1 MFRGSNTSPNQSIS
15 RSCSD
20 LKKLGFQTETEL
32 FILYIKVEGIAGIG
46 RAAAESFKVERFG
59 HADIGHRP
67 DAHGVAEHGDEGE
80 KVPAEEAEVE
90 REKLALVPG
99 HHGLGFTDALH
110 GRLCGIIDENIDSLT
125 VAIVGDDARKQK
137 QHGPQPY
144 KDRFEDVQNNDLE
157 PEAEAV
163 KEVAE
168 AGRIAAGGVEQEKPQ
183 RLENGSFATEL
194 DKAMSMESRGA
205 VGLNISGDT
214 NSLIKEAA
222 ARYQVDPRLVAAVAQ
237 TESGGN
243 QEAVSPAGAV
253 GVMQLMPETAAGLGV
268 NPYDKRQNIEGG
280 AKYLRQMMD
289 TFGGDVQKAVAAY
302 NAGPQAV
309 KEYNGIPPYRET
321 QDYVNKVL
329 DIYR

>member
-1 MFRGSNTSPNQSIS
+1 MMQIEGLNSIIH
-15 RSCSD
+15 RID
-20 LKKLGFQTETEL
+20 EL
-32 FILYIKVEGIAGIG
+32 NM
-46 RAAAESFKVERFG
+46 RFG
-59 HADIGHRP
+59 INTA
-67 DAHGVAEHGDEGE
+67 ANYQ
-80 KVPAEEAEVE
+80 
-90 REKLALVPG
+90 
-99 HHGLGFTDALH
+99 
-110 GRLCGIIDENIDSLT
+110 ENVNKT
-125 VAIVGDDARKQK
+125 
-137 QHGPQPY
+137 
-144 KDRFEDVQNNDLE
+144 
-157 PEAEAV
+157 
-163 KEVAE
+163 
-168 AGRIAAGGVEQEKPQ
+168 AATGGVEQEKPQ

-194 DKAMSMESRGA
+194 DKAMSMEYRGA

>member
-1 MFRGSNTSPNQSIS
+1 MMQIEGLNSIIH
-15 RSCSD
+15 RID
-20 LKKLGFQTETEL
+20 EL
-32 FILYIKVEGIAGIG
+32 NM
-46 RAAAESFKVERFG
+46 RFG
-59 HADIGHRP
+59 IN
-67 DAHGVAEHGDEGE
+67 
-80 KVPAEEAEVE
+80 
-90 REKLALVPG
+90 
-99 HHGLGFTDALH
+99 TTSYQ
-110 GRLCGIIDENIDSLT
+110 ENVNKT
-125 VAIVGDDARKQK
+125 A
-137 QHGPQPY
+137 
-144 KDRFEDVQNNDLE
+144 
-157 PEAEAV
+157 
-163 KEVAE
+163 
-168 AGRIAAGGVEQEKPQ
+168 AAGGVEQEKPQ

-253 GVMQLMPETAAGLGV
+253 GVMQLMPDTAAGLGV

>member
-1 MFRGSNTSPNQSIS
+1 MMQIEGLNSIIH
-15 RSCSD
+15 RID
-20 LKKLGFQTETEL
+20 EL
-32 FILYIKVEGIAGIG
+32 NM
-46 RAAAESFKVERFG
+46 RFG
-59 HADIGHRP
+59 INT
-67 DAHGVAEHGDEGE
+67 V
-80 KVPAEEAEVE
+80 
-90 REKLALVPG
+90 
-99 HHGLGFTDALH
+99 TNYQ
-110 GRLCGIIDENIDSLT
+110 ENVNKT
-125 VAIVGDDARKQK
+125 
-137 QHGPQPY
+137 
-144 KDRFEDVQNNDLE
+144 
-157 PEAEAV
+157 
-163 KEVAE
+163 
-168 AGRIAAGGVEQEKPQ
+168 AATGGVEQEKPQ

>member
-1 MFRGSNTSPNQSIS
+1 MMQIEGLNSIIH
-15 RSCSD
+15 RID
-20 LKKLGFQTETEL
+20 EL
-32 FILYIKVEGIAGIG
+32 NM
-46 RAAAESFKVERFG
+46 RFG
-59 HADIGHRP
+59 INTA
-67 DAHGVAEHGDEGE
+67 ANYQ
-80 KVPAEEAEVE
+80 
-90 REKLALVPG
+90 
-99 HHGLGFTDALH
+99 
-110 GRLCGIIDENIDSLT
+110 ENVNKT
-125 VAIVGDDARKQK
+125 
-137 QHGPQPY
+137 
-144 KDRFEDVQNNDLE
+144 
-157 PEAEAV
+157 
-163 KEVAE
+163 
-168 AGRIAAGGVEQEKPQ
+168 AATGGVEQEKPQ

-222 ARYQVDPRLVAAVAQ
+222 ARYQVDPRLGAAVAQ

>member
-1 MFRGSNTSPNQSIS
+1 MMQIEGLNSIIH
-15 RSCSD
+15 RID
-20 LKKLGFQTETEL
+20 EL
-32 FILYIKVEGIAGIG
+32 NM
-46 RAAAESFKVERFG
+46 RFG
-59 HADIGHRP
+59 INTA
-67 DAHGVAEHGDEGE
+67 ANYQ
-80 KVPAEEAEVE
+80 
-90 REKLALVPG
+90 
-99 HHGLGFTDALH
+99 
-110 GRLCGIIDENIDSLT
+110 ENVNKT
-125 VAIVGDDARKQK
+125 
-137 QHGPQPY
+137 
-144 KDRFEDVQNNDLE
+144 
-157 PEAEAV
+157 
-163 KEVAE
+163 
-168 AGRIAAGGVEQEKPQ
+168 AATGGVEQEKPQ

-280 AKYLRQMMD
+280 DKYLRQMMD

>member
-1 MFRGSNTSPNQSIS
+1 MMQIEGLNSIIH
-15 RSCSD
+15 CID
-20 LKKLGFQTETEL
+20 EL
-32 FILYIKVEGIAGIG
+32 NM
-46 RAAAESFKVERFG
+46 RFG
-59 HADIGHRP
+59 INTA
-67 DAHGVAEHGDEGE
+67 ANYQ
-80 KVPAEEAEVE
+80 
-90 REKLALVPG
+90 
-99 HHGLGFTDALH
+99 
-110 GRLCGIIDENIDSLT
+110 ENVNKT
-125 VAIVGDDARKQK
+125 
-137 QHGPQPY
+137 
-144 KDRFEDVQNNDLE
+144 
-157 PEAEAV
+157 
-163 KEVAE
+163 
-168 AGRIAAGGVEQEKPQ
+168 AATGGVEQEKPQ

-194 DKAMSMESRGA
+194 DKVMSMESRGA

>member
-1 MFRGSNTSPNQSIS
+1 MMQIEGLNSIIH
-15 RSCSD
+15 RID
-20 LKKLGFQTETEL
+20 EL
-32 FILYIKVEGIAGIG
+32 NM
-46 RAAAESFKVERFG
+46 RFG
-59 HADIGHRP
+59 IN
-67 DAHGVAEHGDEGE
+67 
-80 KVPAEEAEVE
+80 
-90 REKLALVPG
+90 
-99 HHGLGFTDALH
+99 TTSYQ
-110 GRLCGIIDENIDSLT
+110 ENVNKT
-125 VAIVGDDARKQK
+125 A
-137 QHGPQPY
+137 
-144 KDRFEDVQNNDLE
+144 
-157 PEAEAV
+157 
-163 KEVAE
+163 
-168 AGRIAAGGVEQEKPQ
+168 AAGGVEQEKPQ

-194 DKAMSMESRGA
+194 DKAVSMESRGA

-222 ARYQVDPRLVAAVAQ
+222 ARYQVDPRLVAALAQ

>member
-1 MFRGSNTSPNQSIS
+1 MMQIEGLNSIIH
-15 RSCSD
+15 RID
-20 LKKLGFQTETEL
+20 EL
-32 FILYIKVEGIAGIG
+32 NMRFGIN
-46 RAAAESFKVERFG
+46 AAANYQ
-59 HADIGHRP
+59 
-67 DAHGVAEHGDEGE
+67 
-80 KVPAEEAEVE
+80 
-90 REKLALVPG
+90 
-99 HHGLGFTDALH
+99 
-110 GRLCGIIDENIDSLT
+110 ENVNKT
-125 VAIVGDDARKQK
+125 
-137 QHGPQPY
+137 
-144 KDRFEDVQNNDLE
+144 
-157 PEAEAV
+157 
-163 KEVAE
+163 
-168 AGRIAAGGVEQEKPQ
+168 AATGGVEQEKPQ

>member
-1 MFRGSNTSPNQSIS
+1 MMQIEGLNSIIH
-15 RSCSD
+15 RID
-20 LKKLGFQTETEL
+20 EL
-32 FILYIKVEGIAGIG
+32 NM
-46 RAAAESFKVERFG
+46 RFG
-59 HADIGHRP
+59 INTANYQ
-67 DAHGVAEHGDEGE
+67 
-80 KVPAEEAEVE
+80 
-90 REKLALVPG
+90 
-99 HHGLGFTDALH
+99 
-110 GRLCGIIDENIDSLT
+110 ENVNKT
-125 VAIVGDDARKQK
+125 A
-137 QHGPQPY
+137 
-144 KDRFEDVQNNDLE
+144 
-157 PEAEAV
+157 
-163 KEVAE
+163 
-168 AGRIAAGGVEQEKPQ
+168 AAGGVEQEKPQ

-205 VGLNISGDT
+205 VGLNISGDI

-253 GVMQLMPETAAGLGV
+253 GVMQLMPETATGLGV

>member
-1 MFRGSNTSPNQSIS
+1 MMQIEGLNSIIH
-15 RSCSD
+15 RID
-20 LKKLGFQTETEL
+20 EL
-32 FILYIKVEGIAGIG
+32 NM
-46 RAAAESFKVERFG
+46 RFG
-59 HADIGHRP
+59 INTANYQ
-67 DAHGVAEHGDEGE
+67 
-80 KVPAEEAEVE
+80 
-90 REKLALVPG
+90 
-99 HHGLGFTDALH
+99 
-110 GRLCGIIDENIDSLT
+110 ENVNKT
-125 VAIVGDDARKQK
+125 
-137 QHGPQPY
+137 
-144 KDRFEDVQNNDLE
+144 
-157 PEAEAV
+157 
-163 KEVAE
+163 
-168 AGRIAAGGVEQEKPQ
+168 AATGGVEQEKPQ
-183 RLENGSFATEL
+183 RLENGSFVTEL

>member
-1 MFRGSNTSPNQSIS
+1 MMQIEGLNSIIH
-15 RSCSD
+15 RID
-20 LKKLGFQTETEL
+20 EL
-32 FILYIKVEGIAGIG
+32 NM
-46 RAAAESFKVERFG
+46 RFG
-59 HADIGHRP
+59 INTASYQ
-67 DAHGVAEHGDEGE
+67 
-80 KVPAEEAEVE
+80 
-90 REKLALVPG
+90 
-99 HHGLGFTDALH
+99 
-110 GRLCGIIDENIDSLT
+110 ENVNKT
-125 VAIVGDDARKQK
+125 A
-137 QHGPQPY
+137 
-144 KDRFEDVQNNDLE
+144 
-157 PEAEAV
+157 
-163 KEVAE
+163 
-168 AGRIAAGGVEQEKPQ
+168 AAGGVEQEKPQ

-309 KEYNGIPPYRET
+309 MEYNGIPPYRET

>member
-1 MFRGSNTSPNQSIS
+1 MMQIEGLNSIIH
-15 RSCSD
+15 RID
-20 LKKLGFQTETEL
+20 EL
-32 FILYIKVEGIAGIG
+32 NM
-46 RAAAESFKVERFG
+46 RFG
-59 HADIGHRP
+59 INTA
-67 DAHGVAEHGDEGE
+67 VNYQ
-80 KVPAEEAEVE
+80 
-90 REKLALVPG
+90 
-99 HHGLGFTDALH
+99 
-110 GRLCGIIDENIDSLT
+110 ENVNKT
-125 VAIVGDDARKQK
+125 
-137 QHGPQPY
+137 
-144 KDRFEDVQNNDLE
+144 
-157 PEAEAV
+157 
-163 KEVAE
+163 
-168 AGRIAAGGVEQEKPQ
+168 AATGGVEQEKPQ

>member
-1 MFRGSNTSPNQSIS
+1 MMQIEGLNSIIH
-15 RSCSD
+15 RID
-20 LKKLGFQTETEL
+20 EL
-32 FILYIKVEGIAGIG
+32 NM
-46 RAAAESFKVERFG
+46 RFG
-59 HADIGHRP
+59 INTANYQ
-67 DAHGVAEHGDEGE
+67 
-80 KVPAEEAEVE
+80 
-90 REKLALVPG
+90 
-99 HHGLGFTDALH
+99 
-110 GRLCGIIDENIDSLT
+110 ENVNKT
-125 VAIVGDDARKQK
+125 
-137 QHGPQPY
+137 
-144 KDRFEDVQNNDLE
+144 
-157 PEAEAV
+157 
-163 KEVAE
+163 
-168 AGRIAAGGVEQEKPQ
+168 AATGGVEQEKPQ

-214 NSLIKEAA
+214 NSLIKEVA

>member
-1 MFRGSNTSPNQSIS
+1 MMQIEGLNSIIH
-15 RSCSD
+15 RID
-20 LKKLGFQTETEL
+20 EL
-32 FILYIKVEGIAGIG
+32 NM
-46 RAAAESFKVERFG
+46 RFG
-59 HADIGHRP
+59 INTA
-67 DAHGVAEHGDEGE
+67 ANYQ
-80 KVPAEEAEVE
+80 
-90 REKLALVPG
+90 
-99 HHGLGFTDALH
+99 
-110 GRLCGIIDENIDSLT
+110 ENVNKT
-125 VAIVGDDARKQK
+125 
-137 QHGPQPY
+137 
-144 KDRFEDVQNNDLE
+144 
-157 PEAEAV
+157 
-163 KEVAE
+163 
-168 AGRIAAGGVEQEKPQ
+168 AATGGVEQEKPQ

-321 QDYVNKVL
+321 QNYVNKVL

>member
-1 MFRGSNTSPNQSIS
+1 MMQIEGLNSIIH
-15 RSCSD
+15 RID
-20 LKKLGFQTETEL
+20 EL
-32 FILYIKVEGIAGIG
+32 NM
-46 RAAAESFKVERFG
+46 RFG
-59 HADIGHRP
+59 INTA
-67 DAHGVAEHGDEGE
+67 ANYQ
-80 KVPAEEAEVE
+80 
-90 REKLALVPG
+90 
-99 HHGLGFTDALH
+99 
-110 GRLCGIIDENIDSLT
+110 ENVNKT
-125 VAIVGDDARKQK
+125 
-137 QHGPQPY
+137 
-144 KDRFEDVQNNDLE
+144 
-157 PEAEAV
+157 
-163 KEVAE
+163 
-168 AGRIAAGGVEQEKPQ
+168 AATGGVEQEKPQ

-243 QEAVSPAGAV
+243 QEAVSPAGAI

-268 NPYDKRQNIEGG
+268 NPYDKQQNIEGG
-280 AKYLRQMMD
+280 VKYLRQMMD

-309 KEYNGIPPYRET
+309 RDYNGIPPYRET
-321 QDYVNKVL
+321 QNYVNKVL

>member
-1 MFRGSNTSPNQSIS
+1 MMQIEGLNSIIH
-15 RSCSD
+15 RID
-20 LKKLGFQTETEL
+20 EL
-32 FILYIKVEGIAGIG
+32 NM
-46 RAAAESFKVERFG
+46 RFG
-59 HADIGHRP
+59 INTANYQ
-67 DAHGVAEHGDEGE
+67 
-80 KVPAEEAEVE
+80 
-90 REKLALVPG
+90 
-99 HHGLGFTDALH
+99 
-110 GRLCGIIDENIDSLT
+110 ENVNKT
-125 VAIVGDDARKQK
+125 
-137 QHGPQPY
+137 
-144 KDRFEDVQNNDLE
+144 
-157 PEAEAV
+157 
-163 KEVAE
+163 
-168 AGRIAAGGVEQEKPQ
+168 AATGGVEQEKPQ

-253 GVMQLMPETAAGLGV
+253 GVMQLMPETAAGLWV

>member
-1 MFRGSNTSPNQSIS
+1 MMQIEGLNSIIH
-15 RSCSD
+15 RID
-20 LKKLGFQTETEL
+20 EL
-32 FILYIKVEGIAGIG
+32 NM
-46 RAAAESFKVERFG
+46 RFG
-59 HADIGHRP
+59 INTANYQ
-67 DAHGVAEHGDEGE
+67 
-80 KVPAEEAEVE
+80 
-90 REKLALVPG
+90 
-99 HHGLGFTDALH
+99 
-110 GRLCGIIDENIDSLT
+110 ENVNKT
-125 VAIVGDDARKQK
+125 
-137 QHGPQPY
+137 
-144 KDRFEDVQNNDLE
+144 
-157 PEAEAV
+157 
-163 KEVAE
+163 
-168 AGRIAAGGVEQEKPQ
+168 AATGGVEQEKPQ

-194 DKAMSMESRGA
+194 DKVMSMESRGA

>member
-1 MFRGSNTSPNQSIS
+1 MMQIEGLNSIIH
-15 RSCSD
+15 RID
-20 LKKLGFQTETEL
+20 EL
-32 FILYIKVEGIAGIG
+32 NM
-46 RAAAESFKVERFG
+46 RFG
-59 HADIGHRP
+59 INTA
-67 DAHGVAEHGDEGE
+67 ANYQ
-80 KVPAEEAEVE
+80 
-90 REKLALVPG
+90 
-99 HHGLGFTDALH
+99 
-110 GRLCGIIDENIDSLT
+110 ENVNKT
-125 VAIVGDDARKQK
+125 
-137 QHGPQPY
+137 
-144 KDRFEDVQNNDLE
+144 
-157 PEAEAV
+157 
-163 KEVAE
+163 
-168 AGRIAAGGVEQEKPQ
+168 AATGGVEQEKPQ

-222 ARYQVDPRLVAAVAQ
+222 ARYKVDPRLVAAVAQ

-289 TFGGDVQKAVAAY
+289 TFGGYVQKAVAAY

>member
-1 MFRGSNTSPNQSIS
+1 MMQIEGLNSIIQ
-15 RSCSD
+15 RID
-20 LKKLGFQTETEL
+20 EL
-32 FILYIKVEGIAGIG
+32 NM
-46 RAAAESFKVERFG
+46 RFG
-59 HADIGHRP
+59 IN
-67 DAHGVAEHGDEGE
+67 
-80 KVPAEEAEVE
+80 
-90 REKLALVPG
+90 
-99 HHGLGFTDALH
+99 TTSYQ
-110 GRLCGIIDENIDSLT
+110 ENVNKT
-125 VAIVGDDARKQK
+125 A
-137 QHGPQPY
+137 
-144 KDRFEDVQNNDLE
+144 
-157 PEAEAV
+157 
-163 KEVAE
+163 
-168 AGRIAAGGVEQEKPQ
+168 AAGGVEQEKPQ

>member
-1 MFRGSNTSPNQSIS
+1 MMQIEGLNSIIH
-15 RSCSD
+15 RID
-20 LKKLGFQTETEL
+20 EL
-32 FILYIKVEGIAGIG
+32 NM
-46 RAAAESFKVERFG
+46 RFG
-59 HADIGHRP
+59 INTANYQ
-67 DAHGVAEHGDEGE
+67 
-80 KVPAEEAEVE
+80 
-90 REKLALVPG
+90 
-99 HHGLGFTDALH
+99 
-110 GRLCGIIDENIDSLT
+110 ENVNKT
-125 VAIVGDDARKQK
+125 A
-137 QHGPQPY
+137 
-144 KDRFEDVQNNDLE
+144 
-157 PEAEAV
+157 
-163 KEVAE
+163 
-168 AGRIAAGGVEQEKPQ
+168 AAGGVEQEKPQ
-183 RLENGSFATEL
+183 QLENGSFATEL

>member
-1 MFRGSNTSPNQSIS
+1 MMQIEGLNSIIH
-15 RSCSD
+15 RID
-20 LKKLGFQTETEL
+20 EL
-32 FILYIKVEGIAGIG
+32 NM
-46 RAAAESFKVERFG
+46 RFG
-59 HADIGHRP
+59 INTA
-67 DAHGVAEHGDEGE
+67 ANYQ
-80 KVPAEEAEVE
+80 
-90 REKLALVPG
+90 
-99 HHGLGFTDALH
+99 
-110 GRLCGIIDENIDSLT
+110 ENVNKT
-125 VAIVGDDARKQK
+125 
-137 QHGPQPY
+137 
-144 KDRFEDVQNNDLE
+144 
-157 PEAEAV
+157 
-163 KEVAE
+163 
-168 AGRIAAGGVEQEKPQ
+168 AATGGVEQEKPQ

-329 DIYR
+329 DIYG

>member
-1 MFRGSNTSPNQSIS
+1 MMQIEGLNSIIH
-15 RSCSD
+15 RID
-20 LKKLGFQTETEL
+20 EL
-32 FILYIKVEGIAGIG
+32 NM
-46 RAAAESFKVERFG
+46 RFG
-59 HADIGHRP
+59 INTANYQ
-67 DAHGVAEHGDEGE
+67 
-80 KVPAEEAEVE
+80 
-90 REKLALVPG
+90 
-99 HHGLGFTDALH
+99 
-110 GRLCGIIDENIDSLT
+110 ENVNKT
-125 VAIVGDDARKQK
+125 
-137 QHGPQPY
+137 
-144 KDRFEDVQNNDLE
+144 
-157 PEAEAV
+157 
-163 KEVAE
+163 
-168 AGRIAAGGVEQEKPQ
+168 AATGGVEQEKPQ

-214 NSLIKEAA
+214 NSLIKVAA

>member
-1 MFRGSNTSPNQSIS
+1 MMQIEGLNSIIH
-15 RSCSD
+15 RID
-20 LKKLGFQTETEL
+20 EL
-32 FILYIKVEGIAGIG
+32 NM
-46 RAAAESFKVERFG
+46 RFG
-59 HADIGHRP
+59 INTA
-67 DAHGVAEHGDEGE
+67 A
-80 KVPAEEAEVE
+80 KYQ
-90 REKLALVPG
+90 
-99 HHGLGFTDALH
+99 
-110 GRLCGIIDENIDSLT
+110 ENVNKT
-125 VAIVGDDARKQK
+125 
-137 QHGPQPY
+137 
-144 KDRFEDVQNNDLE
+144 
-157 PEAEAV
+157 
-163 KEVAE
+163 
-168 AGRIAAGGVEQEKPQ
+168 AATGGVEQEKPQ

-194 DKAMSMESRGA
+194 DKAMSMESGGA

-321 QDYVNKVL
+321 QYYVNKVL

>member
-1 MFRGSNTSPNQSIS
+1 MMQIEGLNSIIH
-15 RSCSD
+15 RID
-20 LKKLGFQTETEL
+20 EL
-32 FILYIKVEGIAGIG
+32 NM
-46 RAAAESFKVERFG
+46 RFG
-59 HADIGHRP
+59 INTA
-67 DAHGVAEHGDEGE
+67 
-80 KVPAEEAEVE
+80 
-90 REKLALVPG
+90 
-99 HHGLGFTDALH
+99 TNYQ
-110 GRLCGIIDENIDSLT
+110 EN
-125 VAIVGDDARKQK
+125 VNK
-137 QHGPQPY
+137 
-144 KDRFEDVQNNDLE
+144 
-157 PEAEAV
+157 
-163 KEVAE
+163 
-168 AGRIAAGGVEQEKPQ
+168 IAATGGVEQEKPQ

>member
-1 MFRGSNTSPNQSIS
+1 MMQIEGLNSIIH
-15 RSCSD
+15 RID
-20 LKKLGFQTETEL
+20 EL
-32 FILYIKVEGIAGIG
+32 NM
-46 RAAAESFKVERFG
+46 RFG
-59 HADIGHRP
+59 INTA
-67 DAHGVAEHGDEGE
+67 ANYQ
-80 KVPAEEAEVE
+80 
-90 REKLALVPG
+90 
-99 HHGLGFTDALH
+99 
-110 GRLCGIIDENIDSLT
+110 ENVNKT
-125 VAIVGDDARKQK
+125 
-137 QHGPQPY
+137 
-144 KDRFEDVQNNDLE
+144 
-157 PEAEAV
+157 
-163 KEVAE
+163 
-168 AGRIAAGGVEQEKPQ
+168 AATGGVEQEKPQ

-237 TESGGN
+237 TEFGGN

>member
-1 MFRGSNTSPNQSIS
+1 MMQIEGLNSIIH
-15 RSCSD
+15 RID
-20 LKKLGFQTETEL
+20 EL
-32 FILYIKVEGIAGIG
+32 NM
-46 RAAAESFKVERFG
+46 RFG
-59 HADIGHRP
+59 INTA
-67 DAHGVAEHGDEGE
+67 ANYQ
-80 KVPAEEAEVE
+80 
-90 REKLALVPG
+90 
-99 HHGLGFTDALH
+99 
-110 GRLCGIIDENIDSLT
+110 ENVSKT
-125 VAIVGDDARKQK
+125 
-137 QHGPQPY
+137 
-144 KDRFEDVQNNDLE
+144 
-157 PEAEAV
+157 
-163 KEVAE
+163 
-168 AGRIAAGGVEQEKPQ
+168 AATGGVEQEKPQ

>member
-1 MFRGSNTSPNQSIS
+1 MMQIEGLNSIIH
-15 RSCSD
+15 RID
-20 LKKLGFQTETEL
+20 EL
-32 FILYIKVEGIAGIG
+32 NM
-46 RAAAESFKVERFG
+46 RFG
-59 HADIGHRP
+59 INTANYQ
-67 DAHGVAEHGDEGE
+67 
-80 KVPAEEAEVE
+80 
-90 REKLALVPG
+90 
-99 HHGLGFTDALH
+99 
-110 GRLCGIIDENIDSLT
+110 ENVNKT
-125 VAIVGDDARKQK
+125 A
-137 QHGPQPY
+137 
-144 KDRFEDVQNNDLE
+144 
-157 PEAEAV
+157 
-163 KEVAE
+163 
-168 AGRIAAGGVEQEKPQ
+168 AAGGVEQEKPQ

-194 DKAMSMESRGA
+194 DKAMNMESRGA

>member
-1 MFRGSNTSPNQSIS
+1 MMQIEGLNSIIH
-15 RSCSD
+15 RID
-20 LKKLGFQTETEL
+20 EL
-32 FILYIKVEGIAGIG
+32 NM
-46 RAAAESFKVERFG
+46 RFG
-59 HADIGHRP
+59 INTA
-67 DAHGVAEHGDEGE
+67 ANYQ
-80 KVPAEEAEVE
+80 
-90 REKLALVPG
+90 
-99 HHGLGFTDALH
+99 
-110 GRLCGIIDENIDSLT
+110 ENVNKT
-125 VAIVGDDARKQK
+125 
-137 QHGPQPY
+137 
-144 KDRFEDVQNNDLE
+144 
-157 PEAEAV
+157 
-163 KEVAE
+163 
-168 AGRIAAGGVEQEKPQ
+168 AATGGVEQEKPQ

-194 DKAMSMESRGA
+194 DKTMSMESRGA

>member
-1 MFRGSNTSPNQSIS
+1 MMQIEGLNSIIH
-15 RSCSD
+15 RID
-20 LKKLGFQTETEL
+20 EL
-32 FILYIKVEGIAGIG
+32 NM
-46 RAAAESFKVERFG
+46 RFG
-59 HADIGHRP
+59 INTA
-67 DAHGVAEHGDEGE
+67 ANYQ
-80 KVPAEEAEVE
+80 
-90 REKLALVPG
+90 
-99 HHGLGFTDALH
+99 
-110 GRLCGIIDENIDSLT
+110 ENVNKT
-125 VAIVGDDARKQK
+125 
-137 QHGPQPY
+137 
-144 KDRFEDVQNNDLE
+144 
-157 PEAEAV
+157 
-163 KEVAE
+163 
-168 AGRIAAGGVEQEKPQ
+168 AATGGVEQEKPQ

-194 DKAMSMESRGA
+194 DKVMSMESRGA

-243 QEAVSPAGAV
+243 QKAVSPAGAV

>member
-1 MFRGSNTSPNQSIS
+1 MMQIEGLNSIIH
-15 RSCSD
+15 RID
-20 LKKLGFQTETEL
+20 EL
-32 FILYIKVEGIAGIG
+32 NM
-46 RAAAESFKVERFG
+46 RFG
-59 HADIGHRP
+59 INTA
-67 DAHGVAEHGDEGE
+67 ANYQ
-80 KVPAEEAEVE
+80 
-90 REKLALVPG
+90 
-99 HHGLGFTDALH
+99 
-110 GRLCGIIDENIDSLT
+110 ENVNKT
-125 VAIVGDDARKQK
+125 
-137 QHGPQPY
+137 
-144 KDRFEDVQNNDLE
+144 
-157 PEAEAV
+157 
-163 KEVAE
+163 
-168 AGRIAAGGVEQEKPQ
+168 AATGGVEQEKPQ

-289 TFGGDVQKAVAAY
+289 TFCGDVQKAVAAY

>member
-1 MFRGSNTSPNQSIS
+1 MMQIEGLNSIIH
-15 RSCSD
+15 RID
-20 LKKLGFQTETEL
+20 EL
-32 FILYIKVEGIAGIG
+32 NM
-46 RAAAESFKVERFG
+46 RFG
-59 HADIGHRP
+59 INTANYQ
-67 DAHGVAEHGDEGE
+67 
-80 KVPAEEAEVE
+80 
-90 REKLALVPG
+90 
-99 HHGLGFTDALH
+99 
-110 GRLCGIIDENIDSLT
+110 ENVNKT
-125 VAIVGDDARKQK
+125 A
-137 QHGPQPY
+137 
-144 KDRFEDVQNNDLE
+144 
-157 PEAEAV
+157 
-163 KEVAE
+163 
-168 AGRIAAGGVEQEKPQ
+168 AAGGVEQEKPQ

-194 DKAMSMESRGA
+194 DKAMSVESRGA

-253 GVMQLMPETAAGLGV
+253 GVMQLMPETAEGLGV

-280 AKYLRQMMD
+280 TKYLRQMMD

>member
-1 MFRGSNTSPNQSIS
+1 MMQIEGLNSIIH
-15 RSCSD
+15 RID
-20 LKKLGFQTETEL
+20 EL
-32 FILYIKVEGIAGIG
+32 NM
-46 RAAAESFKVERFG
+46 RFG
-59 HADIGHRP
+59 INTANYQ
-67 DAHGVAEHGDEGE
+67 
-80 KVPAEEAEVE
+80 
-90 REKLALVPG
+90 
-99 HHGLGFTDALH
+99 
-110 GRLCGIIDENIDSLT
+110 ENVNKT
-125 VAIVGDDARKQK
+125 A
-137 QHGPQPY
+137 
-144 KDRFEDVQNNDLE
+144 
-157 PEAEAV
+157 
-163 KEVAE
+163 
-168 AGRIAAGGVEQEKPQ
+168 AAGGVEQEKPQ

-253 GVMQLMPETAAGLGV
+253 GVMKLMPETAAGLGV